1 MHGWHVDG
9 GHGPG
14 PADPTAGEIR
24 RKLKPAPR
32 ACGRGAAC
40 ESRDPRAK
48 LPLISPP
55 PPPLPPAKRPAAEA
69 RFAATTSA
77 RSARVGA
84 LLLSAVR
91 ILVVSGL
98 SCCCCCCWWELGCL
112 LAWFDW
118 WRWEE
123 YWSRRVAVGWGRR
136 GIRAAGYGERERQGR
151 GGERPRG
158 GGGRRRSGWLGG
170 GSGPGSAAAYAAG
183 RRDAG
188 AASPGAL
195 RLHAAG
201 EMWWLIFINFY
212 FLLIWCSWWLLRG
225 KTVKECFLL
234 DCALLN

>member
-9 GHGPG
+9 GHDPG

-98 SCCCCCCWWELGCL
+98 SCCCCSCWRELGSL
-112 LAWFDW
+112 NAWFDW
-118 WRWEE
+118 WRWV
-123 YWSRRVAVGWGRR
+123 RHGWG
-136 GIRAAGYGERERQGR
+136 GDGLG
-151 GGERPRG
+151 G